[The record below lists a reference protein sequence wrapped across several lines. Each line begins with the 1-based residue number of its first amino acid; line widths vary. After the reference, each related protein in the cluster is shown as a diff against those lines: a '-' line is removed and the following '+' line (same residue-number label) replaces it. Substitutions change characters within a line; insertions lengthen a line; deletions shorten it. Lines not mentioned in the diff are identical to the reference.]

1 VRVGR
6 QQGTDLLAGSGVVQD
21 DQDTSPALRGG
32 ALPHPR
38 PTAAEPVRQA
48 LDTVLAETRAATR
61 TVTAALATADVR
73 SVPAHHP
80 VAAPH
85 TAAPSVTAAPAPR
98 TALRHLS
105 LQALPYVRDH
115 CVYLQPDDW
124 PEAADRFPVVPMTTL
139 LELAAEA
146 ARELVPGRLVTG
158 YSDVR
163 ALRWLAVAPPV
174 DLVVSATP
182 DGDGRVRVSLG
193 EYAAVTVHLAA
204 QHPAPPPPDP
214 APLASGRPAPVSA
227 EALYRDRWMFHGPAF
242 AGVHEVSTVAADG
255 IRGTLRALPAP
266 GALLD
271 AAGQLLGHWM
281 QLKLSGDR
289 LVFPATL
296 ERVRLYGPP
305 PREGAMLAAT
315 ARIREVR
322 AGSVRGEVELCGA
335 DGRVWARLEGWT
347 YRRFG
352 ADERVWPM
360 KFTPEVCGIGE
371 PRPGGWCL
379 VRRRWSDPASQELVM
394 RRYLGAAERARY
406 EECAPRARAA
416 WLLGRI
422 AAKDAVRE
430 LLWESG
436 AGPVFPAEIQ
446 VGTDAHGRPCP
457 RGPLADGLHLSLA
470 HKDRIAV
477 ALAHRS
483 GPVGIDVERVTDDP
497 QALERIALTPAE
509 RRLADD
515 LHARHA
521 PGNTGR
527 AYWLT
532 ALWCAKQA
540 AAKAAG
546 TVPGRRPLEW
556 TVTPGP
562 GGALRVVSP
571 DGRPHLVHLDSVDDL
586 SGRHVVAWTGP
597 RPEDRTGTDTLTPT
611 EATHGS

>member
-1 VRVGR
+1 
-6 QQGTDLLAGSGVVQD
+6 
-21 DQDTSPALRGG
+21 
-32 ALPHPR
+32 
-38 PTAAEPVRQA
+38 
-48 LDTVLAETRAATR
+48 
-61 TVTAALATADVR
+61 
-73 SVPAHHP
+73 
-80 VAAPH
+80 
-85 TAAPSVTAAPAPR
+85 
-98 TALRHLS
+98 
-105 LQALPYVRDH
+105 
-115 CVYLQPDDW
+115 
-124 PEAADRFPVVPMTTL
+124 
-139 LELAAEA
+139 
-146 ARELVPGRLVTG
+146 
-158 YSDVR
+158 
-163 ALRWLAVAPPV
+163 
-174 DLVVSATP
+174 
-182 DGDGRVRVSLG
+182 
-193 EYAAVTVHLAA
+193 
-204 QHPAPPPPDP
+204 
-214 APLASGRPAPVSA
+214 
-227 EALYRDRWMFHGPAF
+227 MFHGPAF

-255 IRGTLRALPAP
+255 IRGTLCALPAP

-305 PREGAMLAAT
+305 PREGALLAAT

-322 AGSVRGEVELCGA
+322 AGSVRGEVELCAA

-406 EECAPRARAA
+406 EECVPRARAA

-546 TVPGRRPLEW
+546 TVPGRRPPEW
-556 TVTPGP
+556 TVTPAP